1 MLRSMI
7 IIIFYY
13 FVLFIYLFI
22 FHFISKLVLFLL
34 YLNSYKIYR
43 YLVFYE
49 SGKNTKMLDNY
60 VKVIDKIKDEILSF
74 INELK
79 DNYLGSEI

>member
-1 MLRSMI
+1 
-7 IIIFYY
+7 
-13 FVLFIYLFI
+13 
-22 FHFISKLVLFLL
+22 
-34 YLNSYKIYR
+34 
-43 YLVFYE
+43 
-49 SGKNTKMLDNY
+49 MLDNY